1 MEINAISNYYKCNVV
16 VFQDRRPNLELQN
29 YPDNPRVLQLAY
41 FGSCH
46 YNSVRGKQQIALS
59 TASSRDNIVLR
70 KEEDVVVEKRRQ
82 EVEERK
88 RVIEEERREME
99 EEKRRAM
106 EEEKRKRVEE
116 EKRRVMEEEKRKRV
130 EEKRRKVEEKRR
142 KVEEEERRRVMEE
155 RRRMEEK
162 RKEEEE
168 RRRREEER
176 RIMEEERRQ
185 VEERRR
191 AMEEEERRK
200 EKTEEMNNRK
210 QRRKEGMSSHELVT
224 RNFMI
229 LKEVEKRVAKDHHH
243 HHHHGEWCGDLPFNS
258 LIEPVT
264 QSKLLWIENERQLR
278 TVLHFL
284 TMKCP
289 CGSGSYFKYCCYP
302 KMKAWL
308 VWTGKMTR
316 SDKRKRYYLSKFRV

>member
-59 TASSRDNIVLR
+59 SASSRDNIVLR

-82 EVEERK
+82 EVEE
-88 RVIEEERREME
+88 
-99 EEKRRAM
+99 
-106 EEEKRKRVEE
+106 KRKRVEE
-116 EKRRVMEEEKRKRV
+116 EKRRVMEEKRK
-130 EEKRRKVEEKRR
+130 
-142 KVEEEERRRVMEE
+142 EEERRKLEEERRGVMEE
-155 RRRMEEK
+155 R

-176 RIMEEERRQ
+176 KIMEEERRQ
-185 VEERRR
+185 EEERRR

>member
-59 TASSRDNIVLR
+59 SASSRDNIVLR

-88 RVIEEERREME
+88 RVMEEERRAME

-106 EEEKRKRVEE
+106 EEEKRRA
-116 EKRRVMEEEKRKRV
+116 M
-130 EEKRRKVEEKRR
+130 EKRR

-308 VWTGKMTR
+308 V
-316 SDKRKRYYLSKFRV
+316 

>member
-1 MEINAISNYYKCNVV
+1 MSHSSTWGGDLEINAISNYYKCNVV

-59 TASSRDNIVLR
+59 SASSRDNIVLR

-82 EVEERK
+82 E
-88 RVIEEERREME
+88 M
-99 EEKRRAM
+99 EEKRRKV

-116 EKRRVMEEEKRKRV
+116 E
-130 EEKRRKVEEKRR
+130 RRKV
-142 KVEEEERRRVMEE
+142 
-155 RRRMEEK
+155 
-162 RKEEEE
+162 EEE

-176 RIMEEERRQ
+176 RKVEEERKRVMEERRKKEEEERRWKMEEERRQ

-264 QSKLLWIENERQLR
+264 QSKLLWIENEKQLR

-308 VWTGKMTR
+308 V
-316 SDKRKRYYLSKFRV
+316 

>member
-70 KEEDVVVEKRRQ
+70 KEEDAVVEKRRQ
-82 EVEERK
+82 E
-88 RVIEEERREME
+88 M
-99 EEKRRAM
+99 EEKRRKV

-116 EKRRVMEEEKRKRV
+116 EKRKEEERRKLEEERRRVMEEEK
-130 EEKRRKVEEKRR
+130 
-142 KVEEEERRRVMEE
+142 RRRVMEE

-176 RIMEEERRQ
+176 RKVEEERRQ

>member
-59 TASSRDNIVLR
+59 SASSRDNIVLR
-70 KEEDVVVEKRRQ
+70 KEEDAVVEKRRQ
-82 EVEERK
+82 E
-88 RVIEEERREME
+88 M
-99 EEKRRAM
+99 EEKRRKV

-116 EKRRVMEEEKRKRV
+116 ERRAMEEEKRRVMEEE
-130 EEKRRKVEEKRR
+130 RRA
-142 KVEEEERRRVMEE
+142 
-155 RRRMEEK
+155 MEEK
-162 RKEEEE
+162 RKEEE
-168 RRRREEER
+168 R
-176 RIMEEERRQ
+176 RIMEEKRKE
-185 VEERRR
+185 EERRR

-210 QRRKEGMSSHELVT
+210 RRRKEGMSSHELVT

-289 CGSGSYFKYCCYP
+289 CGSGSFFKYCCYP

>member
-59 TASSRDNIVLR
+59 SASSRDNIVLR
-70 KEEDVVVEKRRQ
+70 KEEDAVVEKRRQ
-82 EVEERK
+82 E
-88 RVIEEERREME
+88 M
-99 EEKRRAM
+99 EEKRRKV

-116 EKRRVMEEEKRKRV
+116 ERRAMEEEKRRVMEEE
-130 EEKRRKVEEKRR
+130 RRA
-142 KVEEEERRRVMEE
+142 
-155 RRRMEEK
+155 MEEK
-162 RKEEEE
+162 RKEEE
-168 RRRREEER
+168 RRIMEEKRKEEER
-176 RIMEEERRQ
+176 RKMEEERRQ
-185 VEERRR
+185 EEERRR

-210 QRRKEGMSSHELVT
+210 RRRKEGMSSHELVT

-289 CGSGSYFKYCCYP
+289 CGSGSFFKYCCYP

>member
-29 YPDNPRVLQLAY
+29 YLDNPRVLQLAY

-59 TASSRDNIVLR
+59 SASSRDNIVLR

-82 EVEERK
+82 EVEE
-88 RVIEEERREME
+88 
-99 EEKRRAM
+99 
-106 EEEKRKRVEE
+106 KRKRVEE
-116 EKRRVMEEEKRKRV
+116 EKRRVMEEKRK
-130 EEKRRKVEEKRR
+130 
-142 KVEEEERRRVMEE
+142 EEERRKLEEERRGVMEE
-155 RRRMEEK
+155 R

-176 RIMEEERRQ
+176 RQE
-185 VEERRR
+185 EERRR

>member
-1 MEINAISNYYKCNVV
+1 MSHSSTWGGDLEINAISNYYKCNVV

-59 TASSRDNIVLR
+59 SASSRDNIVLR

-82 EVEERK
+82 EVEEKRK
-88 RVIEEERREME
+88 RVEEEKRRVMEEKRKEEERRKLEEERRGVME
-99 EEKRRAM
+99 EERRAM

-116 EKRRVMEEEKRKRV
+116 ERRVMEEKRK
-130 EEKRRKVEEKRR
+130 
-142 KVEEEERRRVMEE
+142 
-155 RRRMEEK
+155 
-162 RKEEEE
+162 
-168 RRRREEER
+168 EEER

-185 VEERRR
+185 EEERRR

>member
-1 MEINAISNYYKCNVV
+1 MSHSSTWGGDLEINAISNYYKCNVV

-82 EVEERK
+82 EVEE
-88 RVIEEERREME
+88 
-99 EEKRRAM
+99 
-106 EEEKRKRVEE
+106 KRKRVEE
-116 EKRRVMEEEKRKRV
+116 EKRRVMEEKRK
-130 EEKRRKVEEKRR
+130 
-142 KVEEEERRRVMEE
+142 EEERRKLEEERRGVMEE
-155 RRRMEEK
+155 R

-176 RIMEEERRQ
+176 KIMEEERRQ
-185 VEERRR
+185 EEERRR

>member
-59 TASSRDNIVLR
+59 SASSRDNIVLR
-70 KEEDVVVEKRRQ
+70 KEEDAVVEKRRQ
-82 EVEERK
+82 E
-88 RVIEEERREME
+88 M
-99 EEKRRAM
+99 EEKRRKV

-116 EKRRVMEEEKRKRV
+116 ERRAMEEEKRRVMEEE
-130 EEKRRKVEEKRR
+130 RRA
-142 KVEEEERRRVMEE
+142 
-155 RRRMEEK
+155 MEEK
-162 RKEEEE
+162 RKEEE
-168 RRRREEER
+168 RRIMEEKRKEEER
-176 RIMEEERRQ
+176 RIMEEKRKE
-185 VEERRR
+185 EERRR

-210 QRRKEGMSSHELVT
+210 RRRKEGMSSHELVT

-289 CGSGSYFKYCCYP
+289 CGSGSFFKYCCYP

>member
-59 TASSRDNIVLR
+59 SASSRDNIVLR

-82 EVEERK
+82 E
-88 RVIEEERREME
+88 M
-99 EEKRRAM
+99 
-106 EEEKRKRVEE
+106 
-116 EKRRVMEEEKRKRV
+116 
-130 EEKRRKVEEKRR
+130 EEKRRKVEEKRRVMEEKRKEEERRKLEEERRGVMEERRKEEEERRRREEERR

-162 RKEEEE
+162 RKEDERRKVEEE
-168 RRRREEER
+168 RKQE
-176 RIMEEERRQ
+176 
-185 VEERRR
+185 EERRR

-229 LKEVEKRVAKDHHH
+229 LKEVEKRVAKEHHPH
-243 HHHHGEWCGDLPFNS
+243 HPHGEWCGDLPFNS

-264 QSKLLWIENERQLR
+264 QSKLLWIENEKQLR
-278 TVLHFL
+278 TVLLFL

-308 VWTGKMTR
+308 V
-316 SDKRKRYYLSKFRV
+316 

>member
-1 MEINAISNYYKCNVV
+1 MSHSSTWGGDLEINAISNYYKCNVV

-59 TASSRDNIVLR
+59 SASSRDNIVLR

-82 EVEERK
+82 E
-88 RVIEEERREME
+88 M
-99 EEKRRAM
+99 
-106 EEEKRKRVEE
+106 EEKRKRVEE
-116 EKRRVMEEEKRKRV
+116 EKRRVREEEKRA
-130 EEKRRKVEEKRR
+130 
-142 KVEEEERRRVMEE
+142 MEE
-155 RRRMEEK
+155 R

-176 RIMEEERRQ
+176 RKVEEERKRVMEERRKKEEEERRWKMEEERRQ

-264 QSKLLWIENERQLR
+264 QSKLLWIENEKQLR

-308 VWTGKMTR
+308 V
-316 SDKRKRYYLSKFRV
+316 

>member
-1 MEINAISNYYKCNVV
+1 MSHSSTWGGDLEINAISNYYKCNVV

-59 TASSRDNIVLR
+59 SASSRDNIVLR
-70 KEEDVVVEKRRQ
+70 KEEDAVVEKRRQ
-82 EVEERK
+82 E
-88 RVIEEERREME
+88 M
-99 EEKRRAM
+99 EEKRRKV

-116 EKRRVMEEEKRKRV
+116 ERRAMEEEKRRVMEEE
-130 EEKRRKVEEKRR
+130 RRA
-142 KVEEEERRRVMEE
+142 
-155 RRRMEEK
+155 MEEK
-162 RKEEEE
+162 RKEEE
-168 RRRREEER
+168 RRIMEEKRKEEER
-176 RIMEEERRQ
+176 RIMEEKRKE
-185 VEERRR
+185 EERRR

-210 QRRKEGMSSHELVT
+210 RRRKEGMSSHELVT

-289 CGSGSYFKYCCYP
+289 CGSGSFFKYCCYP

>member
-1 MEINAISNYYKCNVV
+1 MSHSSTWGGDLEINAISNYYKCNVV

-59 TASSRDNIVLR
+59 SASSRDNIVLR
-70 KEEDVVVEKRRQ
+70 KEEDAVVEKRRR
-82 EVEERK
+82 EV
-88 RVIEEERREME
+88 
-99 EEKRRAM
+99 
-106 EEEKRKRVEE
+106 EEKRKRVEE
-116 EKRRVMEEEKRKRV
+116 EKRKRV
-130 EEKRRKVEEKRR
+130 
-142 KVEEEERRRVMEE
+142 EEERRRVMEE
-155 RRRMEEK
+155 K
-162 RKEEEE
+162 RKEEE
-168 RRRREEER
+168 RRKVEEER
-176 RIMEEERRQ
+176 RIMEEKRMEMERRKEEEERRQ
-185 VEERRR
+185 EEERRR
-191 AMEEEERRK
+191 VMEEEKKRK

-210 QRRKEGMSSHELVT
+210 RRRKEGTPSHELFT

-243 HHHHGEWCGDLPFNS
+243 NHHHGEWCGDLPFNS

-308 VWTGKMTR
+308 VWIVKMTR

>member
-1 MEINAISNYYKCNVV
+1 
-16 VFQDRRPNLELQN
+16 
-29 YPDNPRVLQLAY
+29 
-41 FGSCH
+41 
-46 YNSVRGKQQIALS
+46 
-59 TASSRDNIVLR
+59 
-70 KEEDVVVEKRRQ
+70 
-82 EVEERK
+82 
-88 RVIEEERREME
+88 
-99 EEKRRAM
+99 
-106 EEEKRKRVEE
+106 
-116 EKRRVMEEEKRKRV
+116 
-130 EEKRRKVEEKRR
+130 
-142 KVEEEERRRVMEE
+142 
-155 RRRMEEK
+155 
-162 RKEEEE
+162 
-168 RRRREEER
+168 
-176 RIMEEERRQ
+176 
-185 VEERRR
+185 
-191 AMEEEERRK
+191 MEEEERRK

>member
-1 MEINAISNYYKCNVV
+1 
-16 VFQDRRPNLELQN
+16 
-29 YPDNPRVLQLAY
+29 
-41 FGSCH
+41 
-46 YNSVRGKQQIALS
+46 
-59 TASSRDNIVLR
+59 
-70 KEEDVVVEKRRQ
+70 
-82 EVEERK
+82 
-88 RVIEEERREME
+88 
-99 EEKRRAM
+99 
-106 EEEKRKRVEE
+106 
-116 EKRRVMEEEKRKRV
+116 
-130 EEKRRKVEEKRR
+130 
-142 KVEEEERRRVMEE
+142 
-155 RRRMEEK
+155 
-162 RKEEEE
+162 
-168 RRRREEER
+168 
-176 RIMEEERRQ
+176 
-185 VEERRR
+185 
-191 AMEEEERRK
+191 MEEEERRK

-264 QSKLLWIENERQLR
+264 QSKLLWIENEKQLL

>member
-1 MEINAISNYYKCNVV
+1 
-16 VFQDRRPNLELQN
+16 
-29 YPDNPRVLQLAY
+29 
-41 FGSCH
+41 
-46 YNSVRGKQQIALS
+46 
-59 TASSRDNIVLR
+59 
-70 KEEDVVVEKRRQ
+70 
-82 EVEERK
+82 
-88 RVIEEERREME
+88 
-99 EEKRRAM
+99 
-106 EEEKRKRVEE
+106 
-116 EKRRVMEEEKRKRV
+116 
-130 EEKRRKVEEKRR
+130 
-142 KVEEEERRRVMEE
+142 
-155 RRRMEEK
+155 
-162 RKEEEE
+162 
-168 RRRREEER
+168 
-176 RIMEEERRQ
+176 MEEERRQ

-308 VWTGKMTR
+308 VWAGKMTR

>member
-1 MEINAISNYYKCNVV
+1 MSHSSTWGGDLEINAISNYYRCNVV

-59 TASSRDNIVLR
+59 SASSRDNIVLR

-82 EVEERK
+82 E
-88 RVIEEERREME
+88 M
-99 EEKRRAM
+99 
-106 EEEKRKRVEE
+106 EEKRKRVEE
-116 EKRRVMEEEKRKRV
+116 EKRKRV
-130 EEKRRKVEEKRR
+130 
-142 KVEEEERRRVMEE
+142 EEERRRVMEE

-162 RKEEEE
+162 RKEEE
-168 RRRREEER
+168 RRIMEEKRKEEER
-176 RIMEEERRQ
+176 RKMEEERRQ

-308 VWTGKMTR
+308 VWAGKMTR

>member
-1 MEINAISNYYKCNVV
+1 MSHSSTWGGDLEINAISNYYKCNVV

-29 YPDNPRVLQLAY
+29 YLDNPRVLQLAY

-70 KEEDVVVEKRRQ
+70 KEEDAVVEKRRQ
-82 EVEERK
+82 EV
-88 RVIEEERREME
+88 
-99 EEKRRAM
+99 
-106 EEEKRKRVEE
+106 EEKRKRVEE
-116 EKRRVMEEEKRKRV
+116 EKRRVMAEKRK
-130 EEKRRKVEEKRR
+130 
-142 KVEEEERRRVMEE
+142 EEERRKLEEE
-155 RRRMEEK
+155 RRGVMVER

-176 RIMEEERRQ
+176 RQE
-185 VEERRR
+185 EERRR

>member
-59 TASSRDNIVLR
+59 SASSRDNIVLR

-88 RVIEEERREME
+88 RVMEEERRAME

-106 EEEKRKRVEE
+106 EEEKRRAMEE

-130 EEKRRKVEEKRR
+130 EKRRKVEEKRR

-308 VWTGKMTR
+308 V
-316 SDKRKRYYLSKFRV
+316 

>member
-1 MEINAISNYYKCNVV
+1 MSHSSTWGGDLEINAISNYYKCNVV

-29 YPDNPRVLQLAY
+29 YLDNPRVLQLAY

-59 TASSRDNIVLR
+59 SASSRDNIVLR

-82 EVEERK
+82 EVEE
-88 RVIEEERREME
+88 
-99 EEKRRAM
+99 
-106 EEEKRKRVEE
+106 KRKRVEE
-116 EKRRVMEEEKRKRV
+116 EKRRVMEEKRK
-130 EEKRRKVEEKRR
+130 
-142 KVEEEERRRVMEE
+142 EEERRKLEEERRGVMEE
-155 RRRMEEK
+155 R

-176 RIMEEERRQ
+176 RQE
-185 VEERRR
+185 EERRR

>member
-59 TASSRDNIVLR
+59 SASSRDNIVLR

-82 EVEERK
+82 EVEE
-88 RVIEEERREME
+88 
-99 EEKRRAM
+99 
-106 EEEKRKRVEE
+106 KRKRVEE
-116 EKRRVMEEEKRKRV
+116 EKRRVMEEKRK
-130 EEKRRKVEEKRR
+130 
-142 KVEEEERRRVMEE
+142 EEERRKLEEERRGVMEE
-155 RRRMEEK
+155 R

-185 VEERRR
+185 EEERRR

-210 QRRKEGMSSHELVT
+210 QRRKEGLSSHELVT

>member
-1 MEINAISNYYKCNVV
+1 MSHSSTWGGDLEINAISNYYKCNVV

-59 TASSRDNIVLR
+59 SASSRDNIVLR
-70 KEEDVVVEKRRQ
+70 KEEDAVVEKRRQ
-82 EVEERK
+82 E
-88 RVIEEERREME
+88 M
-99 EEKRRAM
+99 EEKRRKV

-116 EKRRVMEEEKRKRV
+116 ERRAMEEEKRRVMEEE
-130 EEKRRKVEEKRR
+130 RRA
-142 KVEEEERRRVMEE
+142 
-155 RRRMEEK
+155 MEEK
-162 RKEEEE
+162 RKEEE
-168 RRRREEER
+168 RRIMEEKRKEEER
-176 RIMEEERRQ
+176 RKMEEERRQ
-185 VEERRR
+185 EEERRR

-200 EKTEEMNNRK
+200 EKKEMNNRK
-210 QRRKEGMSSHELVT
+210 RRRKEGMSSHELVT

-308 VWTGKMTR
+308 V
-316 SDKRKRYYLSKFRV
+316 

>member
-1 MEINAISNYYKCNVV
+1 MSHSSTWGGDLEINAISNYYKCNVV

-59 TASSRDNIVLR
+59 AASSRDNIVLR

-82 EVEERK
+82 E
-88 RVIEEERREME
+88 M
-99 EEKRRAM
+99 EEKRRKV

-116 EKRRVMEEEKRKRV
+116 ERRAMEEEERKRV
-130 EEKRRKVEEKRR
+130 
-142 KVEEEERRRVMEE
+142 EEERRRVMEE
-155 RRRMEEK
+155 K
-162 RKEEEE
+162 RKE
-168 RRRREEER
+168 
-176 RIMEEERRQ
+176 
-185 VEERRR
+185 EERRR

-210 QRRKEGMSSHELVT
+210 RRRKEGMSSHELVT

-289 CGSGSYFKYCCYP
+289 CGSGSFFKYCCYP

>member
-1 MEINAISNYYKCNVV
+1 MSHSSTWGGDLEINAISNYYKCNVV

-59 TASSRDNIVLR
+59 SASSRDNIVLR
-70 KEEDVVVEKRRQ
+70 KEEDAVVEKRRQ
-82 EVEERK
+82 E
-88 RVIEEERREME
+88 M
-99 EEKRRAM
+99 EEKRRKV

-116 EKRRVMEEEKRKRV
+116 ERRAMEEEERKRV
-130 EEKRRKVEEKRR
+130 
-142 KVEEEERRRVMEE
+142 EEERRRVMEE
-155 RRRMEEK
+155 K
-162 RKEEEE
+162 RKE
-168 RRRREEER
+168 
-176 RIMEEERRQ
+176 
-185 VEERRR
+185 EERRR

-210 QRRKEGMSSHELVT
+210 RRRKEGMSSHELVT

-289 CGSGSYFKYCCYP
+289 CGSGSFFKYCCYP

>member
-1 MEINAISNYYKCNVV
+1 MSHSSTWGGDLEINAISNYYKCNVV

-29 YPDNPRVLQLAY
+29 YLDNPRVLQLAY

-59 TASSRDNIVLR
+59 SASSRDNIVLR

-82 EVEERK
+82 EVEEKRK
-88 RVIEEERREME
+88 RVEEEKRKRVEEERRAME
-99 EEKRRAM
+99 EEKRRVMEEERRAM

-116 EKRRVMEEEKRKRV
+116 ERRVMEEKRK
-130 EEKRRKVEEKRR
+130 
-142 KVEEEERRRVMEE
+142 
-155 RRRMEEK
+155 
-162 RKEEEE
+162 
-168 RRRREEER
+168 EEER

-185 VEERRR
+185 EEERRR

>member
-1 MEINAISNYYKCNVV
+1 MSHSSTWGGDLEINAISNYYKCNVV

-59 TASSRDNIVLR
+59 SASSRDNIVLR
-70 KEEDVVVEKRRQ
+70 KEEDVVEKRRQ
-82 EVEERK
+82 E
-88 RVIEEERREME
+88 
-99 EEKRRAM
+99 
-106 EEEKRKRVEE
+106 
-116 EKRRVMEEEKRKRV
+116 V

-142 KVEEEERRRVMEE
+142 VMEEERRKVEEEKRRAMEEERRKVEEEERRRVVEE

-162 RKEEEE
+162 RKEEE
-168 RRRREEER
+168 R
-176 RIMEEERRQ
+176 RIMEEKRKEEERRKVEDERRQ
-185 VEERRR
+185 EEERRR